1 MHPPQIVDQLSTMLG
16 RRVHLRE
23 TTYPAVVDRET
34 VCVDVPFGRGAAYLR
49 IVGAMQSELGPFEWA
64 VIDAAAYLLDLGA
77 GLAAS
82 RDTVLTGLMDA
93 DRRRRREAL
102 GEVRARRW
110 VDGRT
115 DDLDVLVVRLDA
127 ARELAVT
134 AFGRHLALTLHGAV
148 HFVGIRDGAA
158 VFLAAPVRDID
169 DLTDAVAREAAVHG
183 VVPRGLG
190 MATCGAVETDIDAAV
205 ERAIASAR
213 LRATL
218 PDQVASVRAEDLGGW
233 ALLHTVP
240 RSRPL
245 LHQACPAAFDLLALD
260 DPTPRETV
268 EAYLDAAGRVP
279 VACERLHIHRTT
291 LYYRLEHL
299 PESVRTAL
307 ADGLQRTTLHL
318 ALKLLRLWEEE
329 ASEAAVVPLR
339 EEGLLR
345 A

>member
-1 MHPPQIVDQLSTMLG
+1 MHPPQIVEQLSTMLA
-16 RRVHLRE
+16 RPVRLRE
-23 TTYPAVVDRET
+23 TSSPASADRDG
-34 VCVDVPFGRGAAYLR
+34 VCVDVPFGRGAACLR
-49 IVGAMQSELGPFEWA
+49 LVGAVQSELGSFEWA

-82 RDTVLTGLMDA
+82 RDTVLAELLDA
-93 DRRRRREAL
+93 DRRHRRNAL

-110 VDGRT
+110 IDGRA
-115 DDLDVLVVRLDA
+115 DDLDVLVVRLDP

-148 HFVGIRDGAA
+148 HFVGIREGAA

-169 DLTDAVAREAAVHG
+169 ELTDAVAREAAVHG
-183 VVPRGLG
+183 LVPRGLG
-190 MATCGAVETDIDAAV
+190 MAVCTAGETDIDDAV

-218 PDQVASVRAEDLGGW
+218 PDQVVSVRAEDLGGW
-233 ALLHTVP
+233 ALMHTVP
-240 RSRPL
+240 RSRAL
-245 LHQACPAAFDLLALD
+245 LHQACPAAFDLITGD

-299 PESVRTAL
+299 PESVRAAL
-307 ADGLQRTTLHL
+307 ADGLQRSTLHL

-329 ASEAAVVPLR
+329 ATEASVIPLR
-339 EEGLLR
+339 EERLLR

>member
-1 MHPPQIVDQLSTMLG
+1 MHPPQIVEQLSTMLG
-16 RRVHLRE
+16 RRVRVRE
-23 TTYPAVVDRET
+23 TMYPASADRDG
-34 VCVDVPFGRGAAYLR
+34 VCVDVPFGRGAAHLR

-82 RDTVLTGLMDA
+82 RDTVLAGLLDA
-93 DRRRRREAL
+93 DPRSRRDAL

-110 VDGRT
+110 VDGRA
-115 DDLDVLVVRLDA
+115 DDLDVLVIRLDP
-127 ARELAVT
+127 ARELAIT

-148 HFVGIRDGAA
+148 HFVGIREGSA
-158 VFLAAPVRDID
+158 VFLAAPVRDLD
-169 DLTDAVAREAAVHG
+169 ELTDAVTRETAVHG

-190 MATCGAVETDIDAAV
+190 MATCGAVEADIDGAV
-205 ERAIASAR
+205 ARATASAR

-233 ALLHTVP
+233 ALMHAVP
-240 RSRPL
+240 RSRSL
-245 LHQACPAAFDLLALD
+245 LHQACPAAFDLLGLD

-268 EAYLDAAGRVP
+268 GAYLDVAGRVP

-299 PESVRTAL
+299 PDAVRAAL
-307 ADGLQRTTLHL
+307 ADGLQRSTLHL

-329 ASEAAVVPLR
+329 AAEVSVVPSR
-339 EEGLLR
+339 EERLLR

>member
-1 MHPPQIVDQLSTMLG
+1 MHPPQIVEQLSTMLG
-16 RRVHLRE
+16 RRVRLRE
-23 TTYPAVVDRET
+23 TSSPASADRDG

-49 IVGAMQSELGPFEWA
+49 LVGAVQSELGSFEWA

-82 RDTVLTGLMDA
+82 RDTVLAELLDA
-93 DRRRRREAL
+93 DRRHRRNAL

-110 VDGRT
+110 IDGRA
-115 DDLDVLVVRLDA
+115 DDLDVLVVRLDP

-148 HFVGIRDGAA
+148 HFVGIREGAA

-169 DLTDAVAREAAVHG
+169 ELAEAVAREAAVHG
-183 VVPRGLG
+183 LVPRGLG
-190 MATCGAVETDIDAAV
+190 MAVCAAVEADVDDAV
-205 ERAIASAR
+205 ERATASAR

-218 PDQVASVRAEDLGGW
+218 PDQVVSVRAEDLGGW
-233 ALLHTVP
+233 ALMHTVP
-240 RSRPL
+240 RSRAL
-245 LHQACPAAFDLLALD
+245 LHQACPAAFDLIAGD

-299 PESVRTAL
+299 PDSVRAAL
-307 ADGLQRTTLHL
+307 ADGLQRSTLHL

-329 ASEAAVVPLR
+329 ATEASVIPLR

>member
-1 MHPPQIVDQLSTMLG
+1 MHPPQIVEQLSTMLG
-16 RRVHLRE
+16 RRVRVRE
-23 TTYPAVVDRET
+23 TTYPASADRDG
-34 VCVDVPFGRGAAYLR
+34 VCVDVPFGRGAAHLR

-64 VIDAAAYLLDLGA
+64 AIDAAAYLLDLGA

-82 RDTVLTGLMDA
+82 RDTVLAGLLDA
-93 DRRRRREAL
+93 DPRRRRDAL

-110 VDGRT
+110 VDGRA
-115 DDLDVLVVRLDA
+115 DDLDVLVIRLDP
-127 ARELAVT
+127 ARELVIT

-148 HFVGIRDGAA
+148 HFVGIREGSA
-158 VFLAAPVRDID
+158 VFLAAPVRDLD
-169 DLTDAVAREAAVHG
+169 ELTDAVTRETAAHG

-190 MATCGAVETDIDAAV
+190 MATCGAVEADIDDAV
-205 ERAIASAR
+205 ARATASAR

-233 ALLHTVP
+233 ALMHTVP
-240 RSRPL
+240 RSRSL

-299 PESVRTAL
+299 PDAVRAAL
-307 ADGLQRTTLHL
+307 ADGLQRSTLHL

-329 ASEAAVVPLR
+329 AAEASVVTLR

>member
-1 MHPPQIVDQLSTMLG
+1 MHPPQIVEQLSTMLG
-16 RRVHLRE
+16 RRVRLRE
-23 TTYPAVVDRET
+23 TAYPATADRES

-49 IVGAMQSELGPFEWA
+49 IVGATQSELGPFEWA

-82 RDTVLTGLMDA
+82 RDTVLDGLMDA
-93 DRRRRREAL
+93 DPRIRREAL

-110 VDGRT
+110 IDGRA
-115 DDLDVLVVRLDA
+115 DDLDVLVVRLDP

-148 HFVGIRDGAA
+148 HFVGRREGAA

-183 VVPRGLG
+183 LVPRGLG
-190 MATCGAVETDIDAAV
+190 TAVCATSETDVDGAV

-240 RSRPL
+240 RSRAL
-245 LHQACPAAFDLLALD
+245 LNQACPAAFDLLSLD

-299 PESVRTAL
+299 PDSVRAAL

-329 ASEAAVVPLR
+329 AVEASVVPLR